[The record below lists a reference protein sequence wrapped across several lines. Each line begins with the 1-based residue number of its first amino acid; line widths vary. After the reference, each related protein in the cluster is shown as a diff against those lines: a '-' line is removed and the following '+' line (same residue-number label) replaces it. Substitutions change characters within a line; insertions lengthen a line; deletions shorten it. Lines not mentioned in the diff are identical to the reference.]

1 MNLFLVVIIVACLP
15 DTTDGFAAAQFRASG
30 IRHCAKSSSCHL
42 SRQNTRS
49 NGQESSLSSILTFEN
64 IDTVTRKRNVKS
76 ILIQK
81 LRTLFQHSNVRKSAL
96 GTKDENTRKSI
107 GSDVLTSSSPIINI
121 ATDENKAIK
130 QKILSD
136 KLKRILGITM
146 INILT
151 MLKLRPCFA
160 SGGVGAGVAP
170 KSNFTPFQGACI
182 WGCLFVLSA
191 TLHSAE
197 SAITKISPW
206 KVS

>member
-15 DTTDGFAAAQFRASG
+15 DPTHGFSAAQFRASG

-49 NGQESSLSSILTFEN
+49 NGQESTLSSILTFEN
-64 IDTVTRKRNVKS
+64 IDTVRRKRNVKS
-76 ILIQK
+76 ILIQR
-81 LRTLFQHSNVRKSAL
+81 LRRFFQHSHVKTSEL
-96 GTKDENTRKSI
+96 GTEEENARQSV
-107 GSDVLTSSSPIINI
+107 GSNVLTSSSPTINI
-121 ATDENKAIK
+121 ETDKSKAIK
-130 QKILSD
+130 QKLLSD
-136 KLKRILGITM
+136 KVKRILGITM

-151 MLKLRPCFA
+151 VLKLRPCFA
-160 SGGVGAGVAP
+160 SGGVGVGVAP

-206 KVS
+206 KVC